1 MLKGFPRRWFYI
13 HPQFISCKALPETV
27 SIRCNTGAEATFE
40 RIQLT
45 FYTSIFLFSLV
56 YSTELLH
63 RMASKTWEEIAKSMQ
78 RHRAD
83 TIAAVEPAVPDPP
96 ANPPLNVTGIPT
108 KLLSEEVVSIT
119 DKLPE
124 QLVSD
129 LASGK
134 LTSTA
139 VTKAFLQRAGLASK
153 LVNCCTELLPERALE
168 RAKYLDEYYSKN
180 RKPIGPLHGLPISV
194 CQTNG

>member
-1 MLKGFPRRWFYI
+1 
-13 HPQFISCKALPETV
+13 
-27 SIRCNTGAEATFE
+27 
-40 RIQLT
+40 
-45 FYTSIFLFSLV
+45 
-56 YSTELLH
+56 
-63 RMASKTWEEIAKSMQ
+63 MASKTWEEIAESMQ
-78 RHRAD
+78 KHRAD

-96 ANPPLNVTGIPT
+96 ANPPLNVTGIPK

-124 QLVSD
+124 QLVSG

-139 VTKAFLQRAGLASK
+139 VTEAFLQRAGLASR

-168 RAKYLDEYYSKN
+168 RAKFLDDYYSKN
-180 RKPIGPLHGLPISV
+180 KKPIGPLHVRFLEY
-194 CQTNG
+194 NAN

>member
-1 MLKGFPRRWFYI
+1 
-13 HPQFISCKALPETV
+13 
-27 SIRCNTGAEATFE
+27 
-40 RIQLT
+40 
-45 FYTSIFLFSLV
+45 
-56 YSTELLH
+56 
-63 RMASKTWEEIAKSMQ
+63 MQ
-78 RHRAD
+78 KHRAD
-83 TIAAVEPAVPDPP
+83 TIAAVQPAVLEPP
-96 ANPPLNVTGIPT
+96 ADLPLNVTGIPA
-108 KLLSEEVVSIT
+108 KLLSEEVLSIT

-124 QLVSD
+124 QLISD

-180 RKPIGPLHGLPISV
+180 QKPVGPLHGLPISV
-194 CQTNG
+194 CQVDG